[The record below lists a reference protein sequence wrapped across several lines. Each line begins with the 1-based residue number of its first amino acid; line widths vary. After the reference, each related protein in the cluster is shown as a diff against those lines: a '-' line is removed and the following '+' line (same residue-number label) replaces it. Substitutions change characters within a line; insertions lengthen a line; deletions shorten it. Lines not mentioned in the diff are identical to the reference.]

1 MTNNSLLALD
11 KDGYYFKLDSDLQGT
26 INYLEEYLADNN
38 DIN

>member
-11 KDGYYFKLDSDLQGT
+11 KDNYYFKLDADLQGT